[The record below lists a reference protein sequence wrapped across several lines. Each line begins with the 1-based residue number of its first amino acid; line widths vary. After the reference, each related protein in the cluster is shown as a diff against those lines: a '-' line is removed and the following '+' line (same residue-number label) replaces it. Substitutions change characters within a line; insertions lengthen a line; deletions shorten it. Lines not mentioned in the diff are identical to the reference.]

1 MIKANE
7 HTSDPAHFSAL
18 AKDLLRH
25 AMKGGAEAAEVVIV
39 RSRSLDVTAREGTLE
54 DVESAESQDLGLRV
68 LMGKHQAGISSSDLS
83 PASLEKLAERACAM
97 AKAAPEDP
105 YCGLA
110 DPDQLAK
117 NHPDLNL
124 YDPATPD
131 IDSLTEAA
139 LATEAAALS
148 VKNISKSGGA
158 SAGWST
164 SAVSICASNGFEAT
178 RQNTSHGHSVMV
190 IAERDGAMERDWAQ
204 STAHWAEDLR
214 SVEEVGL
221 EAGTR
226 TAARLG
232 AVKLQSASMAV
243 MFEPRT
249 ARSLLG
255 MLLGAITGPSVA
267 RGISFLKDKM
277 GEQVF
282 APGFDIVEDP
292 FRHRG
297 LGSSAVDGE
306 GLARRKR
313 HLVKD
318 GHLTTWL
325 HSLSS
330 ARQMGEAP
338 TGHAALGLGG
348 PPGVGT
354 TNVHIAPG
362 TKSPGELMA
371 EIGNGLIVTDAFG
384 PSFNA
389 GTGDWSVGIAGF
401 EIKNG
406 MRAGAIN
413 EMTVAGNLLDI
424 YARLIAANDLEFRS
438 SANTPSL
445 LIEGLSVAGQ

>member
-1 MIKANE
+1 MTNTDKQSLN
-7 HTSDPAHFSAL
+7 PARFAAL
-18 AKDLLRH
+18 TQSLVDLAL
-25 AMKGGAEAAEVVIV
+25 KGGASAAEAVIV
-39 RSRSLDVTAREGTLE
+39 QSRSTDVSVREGVLE

-68 LMGKHQAGISSSDLS
+68 LIGKRQAGISSSDLS

-110 DPDQLAK
+110 EPEQLAK
-117 NHPDLNL
+117 DAPQLDLF
-124 YDPATPD
+124 DPD
-131 IDSLTEAA
+131 IPDIEHLTEMA
-139 LATEAAALS
+139 LATEAAALG

-158 SAGWST
+158 NAGWSM
-164 SAVSICASNGFEAT
+164 SAVNICSSNGFFAA
-178 RQNTSHGHSVMV
+178 RQKTSHGRSVMV
-190 IAERDGAMERDWAQ
+190 LAEQDGAMERDWAQ
-204 STAHWAEDLR
+204 TSAHWAEDLR
-214 SVEEVGL
+214 TADDIGL
-221 EAGTR
+221 EAGMR
-226 TAARLG
+226 TVARLG
-232 AVKLQSASMAV
+232 AIKLSSASLPV
-243 MFEPRT
+243 LFEPRT

-255 MLLGAITGPSVA
+255 MFLGAITGPGVA

-282 APGFDIVEDP
+282 APGFDIIEDP
-292 FRHRG
+292 FRLRG
-297 LGSSAVDGE
+297 LGSSGVDGE
-306 GLARRKR
+306 GLARQKR
-313 HLVKD
+313 LLVKD
-318 GHLTTWL
+318 GRLTTWL

-330 ARQMGEAP
+330 ARQLSEAP
-338 TGHAALGLGG
+338 TGHGALGLGG

-354 TNVHIAPG
+354 TNVHIKPG
-362 TKSPGELMA
+362 PNSPEALMA
-371 EIGNGLIVTDAFG
+371 QMGNGLLVTDAFG

-406 MRAGAIN
+406 QRAGAVN

-424 YARLIAANDLEFRS
+424 YSRLIAANDLEFRA

>member
-1 MIKANE
+1 MSTQEQDKTASRF
-7 HTSDPAHFSAL
+7 HDL

-25 AMKGGAEAAEVVIV
+25 ALKGGAEAAEVAIV
-39 RSRSLDVTAREGTLE
+39 RSRSLDVSAREGALE
-54 DVESAESQDLGLRV
+54 DVESSESQDLGLRV
-68 LMGKHQAGISSSDLS
+68 LMGKRQAGISSSDLS

-110 DPDQLAK
+110 APEQLSK
-117 NHPDLNL
+117 DNPDLDL
-124 YDPATPD
+124 YDPVIPD
-131 IDSLTEAA
+131 IEGLTEEA
-139 LATEAAALS
+139 LAVEAAAMG

-158 SAGWST
+158 SAGWSS
-164 SAVSICASNGFEAT
+164 SAVTICASNGFEAA
-178 RQNTSHGHSVMV
+178 RQKTSHGRSVMV
-190 IAERDGAMERDWAQ
+190 IAEKDGAMERDWAQ
-204 STAHWAEDLR
+204 STAHWHEDLR
-214 SVEEVGL
+214 SIEAVGL

-232 AVKLQSASMAV
+232 AIKLPSASMAV

-249 ARSLLG
+249 ARSLLN
-255 MLLGAITGPSVA
+255 MFLGAITGSSVA

-282 APGFDIVEDP
+282 APGFDIIEDP

-297 LGSSAVDGE
+297 LGSSAIDGE
-306 GLARRKR
+306 GLARHKR
-313 HLVKD
+313 HLVRD

-330 ARQMGEAP
+330 ARQMAEAP

-354 TNVHIAPG
+354 TNVHIVAG
-362 TKSPGELMA
+362 AKSPDELMA
-371 EIGNGLIVTDAFG
+371 DVGNGLIVTDAFG

-406 MRAGAIN
+406 ERASAVS
-413 EMTVAGNLLDI
+413 EMTVAGNLVDI
-424 YARLIAANDLEFRS
+424 YGRLIAASDLEFHA

>member
-1 MIKANE
+1 MTNSNDQALN
-7 HTSDPAHFSAL
+7 PAHFSAL
-18 AKDLLRH
+18 AKDLVGRAL
-25 AMKGGAEAAEVVIV
+25 KGGAQAAEVVIV
-39 RSRSLDVTAREGTLE
+39 QSRALDVSVRDGAREE
-54 DVESAESQDLGLRV
+54 VESAESQDLGLRV
-68 LMGKHQAGISSSDLS
+68 LIGKRQAGISSSDLS
-83 PASLEKLAERACAM
+83 AASLEKLAERACAM

-110 DPDQLAK
+110 DPDQLARE
-117 NHPDLNL
+117 NPDLDL
-124 YDPATPD
+124 YDPSIPD
-131 IDSLTEAA
+131 IEALTETA
-139 LATEAAALS
+139 LATEAAALG

-158 SAGWST
+158 NSGWSS
-164 SAVSICASNGFEAT
+164 SAVTVFASNGFQTA
-178 RQNTSHGHSVMV
+178 RQKTSHGRSVMV
-190 IAERDGAMERDWAQ
+190 LAEKDGAMERDWAQ
-204 STAHWAEDLR
+204 SNAHWAEDLR
-214 SVEEVGL
+214 SCEDIGR

-226 TAARLG
+226 TADRLG
-232 AVKLQSASMAV
+232 AVKLQSAAMAV

-255 MLLGAITGPSVA
+255 MFLGAITGPSVA
-267 RGISFLKDKM
+267 RGVSFLKDKM
-277 GEQVF
+277 DEAVF
-282 APGFDIVEDP
+282 APGIDIIEDP
-292 FRHRG
+292 FRKRG

-306 GLARRKR
+306 GLARHKR
-313 HLVKD
+313 HLVKN

-330 ARQMGEAP
+330 ARQLGQVP
-338 TGHAALGLGG
+338 TGHGALGLGG

-354 TNVHIAPG
+354 TNVHIGAGSKTP
-362 TKSPGELMA
+362 EALMA
-371 EIGNGLIVTDAFG
+371 DIGNGILVTDAFG

-406 MRAGAIN
+406 MRAGAVN

-424 YARLIAANDLEFRS
+424 YGRLIAASDLKFRS